1 MLLDLLKLLN
11 EKNNNI
17 AIVDGEKNISY
28 RLLNEYSDN
37 VANNICKEKIKDSN
51 IAIIMN
57 KSIQYVISI
66 IGILKSGNAY
76 VPIDASLPR
85 KRIEYMLKV
94 AQVSTII
101 TKDKLV
107 DKFIFNDCKI
117 LIYENISEK
126 THKFCLENNTH
137 NDDTAYVLFTSGST
151 GKSKGIMISN
161 EAAEVFVKWSIH
173 YFNLSSEDVFASHA
187 PFNFDLSI
195 FDIFVSLSVGGKLV
209 LLPNGISSFME
220 SLLKFVEKNKITTWY
235 SVPNVIENVCEYLK
249 KTNCEY
255 SMKIKRVI
263 YAGETMSTKA
273 ARFILRNS
281 LIELYNLYGPS
292 ETNVV
297 MYKNVKLEDLVDKN
311 IPLGISCEYADI
323 IISDGKKIILN
334 EGIGELLVSSKSF
347 MKKYCQNEE
356 YSVVEFEN
364 RLYYCTGDLVRR
376 DKNNKIFFVGRID
389 NQVKI
394 NGFRVELEEIERCAK
409 QIKNLRECYAHV
421 IKDDET
427 NIKYI
432 ELYYVSD
439 CNKLTEEKIIR
450 QLKENLPE
458 YMLPQK
464 CVKVDEVKKNERGKI
479 IRKRI

>member
-151 GKSKGIMISN
+151 GKPKGIMISN

-187 PFNFDLSI
+187 G
-195 FDIFVSLSVGGKLV
+195 VSQ
-209 LLPNGISSFME
+209 
-220 SLLKFVEKNKITTWY
+220 SLCK
-235 SVPNVIENVCEYLK
+235 
-249 KTNCEY
+249 
-255 SMKIKRVI
+255 
-263 YAGETMSTKA
+263 
-273 ARFILRNS
+273 
-281 LIELYNLYGPS
+281 PS
-292 ETNVV
+292 N
-297 MYKNVKLEDLVDKN
+297 
-311 IPLGISCEYADI
+311 
-323 IISDGKKIILN
+323 
-334 EGIGELLVSSKSF
+334 
-347 MKKYCQNEE
+347 
-356 YSVVEFEN
+356 
-364 RLYYCTGDLVRR
+364 
-376 DKNNKIFFVGRID
+376 
-389 NQVKI
+389 
-394 NGFRVELEEIERCAK
+394 
-409 QIKNLRECYAHV
+409 
-421 IKDDET
+421 
-427 NIKYI
+427 
-432 ELYYVSD
+432 
-439 CNKLTEEKIIR
+439 
-450 QLKENLPE
+450 
-458 YMLPQK
+458 
-464 CVKVDEVKKNERGKI
+464 
-479 IRKRI
+479 